1 MVGRVTGNKQLF
13 ILDLIRSLG
22 FHPRAGCAA
31 IREEWMSAARAM
43 IPCRPCCPDL
53 PNDSPPHVLHCCPLR
68 RRQTRPP
75 RNHATQLPS
84 SILVNPRRWTT
95 AAIRRW
101 TSLKSAVVQR
111 RILFWDVVP
120 AISVGSMFFFH
131 YWSDICRRHNRHR
144 IQPTCSLEQS
154 HSNFFSQLYQDGLDE
169 TSRKRSYGGSDVM
182 FNASVTPEMAGH
194 LRSGIQVLNKPLFS
208 LHVHNNS
215 VLWVASVTKR

>member
-1 MVGRVTGNKQLF
+1 MVGRVTGSKQLF
-13 ILDLIRSLG
+13 ILDLNRSLG
-22 FHPRAGCAA
+22 FHPRAGCAV
-31 IREEWMSAARAM
+31 IREEWMSAAGAM

-75 RNHATQLPS
+75 LNHATQLPF

-120 AISVGSMFFFH
+120 AKSVGSMFFFSLLVWH
-131 YWSDICRRHNRHR
+131 LQTSQSTPY
-144 IQPTCSLEQS
+144 PTNVFLRTISL
-154 HSNFFSQLYQDGLDE
+154 
-169 TSRKRSYGGSDVM
+169 
-182 FNASVTPEMAGH
+182 H
-194 LRSGIQVLNKPLFS
+194 LRSGI
-208 LHVHNNS
+208 HIHNNP